1 MTRPAPP
8 SLKFNALASLLLL
21 LSLLAC
27 ALVPRAALA
36 DEYGDVTQL
45 IRTGKLPEARSRID
59 AFLAT
64 RPRDPQ
70 MRFLKGV
77 IQRDTGQTT
86 QAEATFTELI
96 QDFPELPE
104 PYNNLAVLYAAQN
117 QFEKARLAL
126 EMAIKT
132 NPGYITAHENLGDVY
147 AALAA
152 QAYARARQKDVPNAV
167 LESKITLVRDV
178 ITKPAMADKPS
189 VAQAAPL
196 APPPSA
202 AAVPPARAASAA
214 R

>member
-8 SLKFNALASLLLL
+8 SLKFNTLASLLLL
-21 LSLLAC
+21 LGLLAC
-27 ALVPRAALA
+27 GLVPRAALA

-86 QAEATFTELI
+86 LAEATFTELT

-132 NPGYITAHENLGDVY
+132 NPGYSTAHENLGDVY

-152 QAYARARQKDVPNAV
+152 QAYARARQKDTPNAA
-167 LESKITLVRDV
+167 LESKIILVRDV
-178 ITKPAMADKPS
+178 ITKPA
-189 VAQAAPL
+189 VAAPI
-196 APPPSA
+196 APA
-202 AAVPPARAASAA
+202 APATAAPPARTASAA